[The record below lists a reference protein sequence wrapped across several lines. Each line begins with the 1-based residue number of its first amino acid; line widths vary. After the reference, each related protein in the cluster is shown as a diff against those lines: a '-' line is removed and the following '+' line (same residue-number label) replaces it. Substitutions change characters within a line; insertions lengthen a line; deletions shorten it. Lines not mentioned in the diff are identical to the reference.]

1 MDETTIDRA
10 TMGRLA
16 QALTFI
22 CGADH
27 ATTVALKTASQTGTP
42 ADVKKARAAFLKL
55 KSSERSAAL
64 GMIQDDD

>member
-16 QALTFI
+16 KALTFI
-22 CGADH
+22 CGSDH
-27 ATTVALKTASQTGTP
+27 ATTVALRTASETGTA

-55 KSSERSAAL
+55 KSSDRAAAL
-64 GMIQDDD
+64 GMIADHD